1 MPAARESSWYTVA
14 IVRREVREVR
24 RVFGLGDLLVL
35 ITVVMWASSF
45 TVIKSAYDEFTPLA
59 FAAVRFAAASAGM
72 LLLLA
77 LLRRPLVIARRDVL
91 RAAIIGVFH
100 VGFYQ
105 IFFSTGLRYT
115 TASNSVLIIA
125 VSPVITASLV
135 WLTRAEPITW
145 RQAVGI
151 ALALLGV
158 FVLVEAGGSLSAGHL
173 KGDVLTLLAA
183 ASYAVT
189 PVLVLPLLRRYATVT
204 VMTIGMV
211 FGTLLLLAV
220 GLPELL
226 RQSWNVSATA
236 WGQLAYAAFGAG
248 TLGYLF
254 WYEGIGRIG
263 PTRVAAYSYL
273 IPVLGVAIAVTVLH
287 EVFTALHL
295 LGAVVALLGVAL
307 TRWPA
312 RAPSAEGR
320 TPVGRRIET
329 PQAAKGGS

>member
-1 MPAARESSWYTVA
+1 
-14 IVRREVREVR
+14 VRRPFGRGD
-24 RVFGLGDLLVL
+24 VFALL
-35 ITVVMWASSF
+35 TVVMWASSF
-45 TVIKSAYDEFTPLA
+45 SVIKSAYDEFTPLA
-59 FAAVRFAAASAGM
+59 FAATRFAVASAAM

-77 LLRRPLVIARRDVL
+77 LLRRPLLIARRDL
-91 RAAIIGVFH
+91 LHAAIVGLFH

-105 IFFSTGLRYT
+105 LFFSTGLRYT

-125 VSPVITASLV
+125 VSPVITAVMV

-145 RQAVGI
+145 RQGLGI

-158 FVLVEAGGSLSAGHL
+158 FILVEAGGSLSAGHL
-173 KGDVLTLLAA
+173 KGDLLTLAA
-183 ASYAVT
+183 AVSYAVT

-204 VMTIGMV
+204 VMTIGLL
-211 FGTLLLLAV
+211 FGTLFLIAV

-226 RQSWNVSATA
+226 RQSWRVSPTA
-236 WGQLAYAAFGAG
+236 WAQLAYAALGAG

-263 PTRVAAYSYL
+263 PTRLAAYAYL

-287 EVFTALHL
+287 EVFTTMHL
-295 LGAVVALLGVAL
+295 LGAVVALAGVAL

-312 RAPSAEGR
+312 AAPPEGR
-320 TPVGRRIET
+320 GVAPPRMESPEAMKGR
-329 PQAAKGGS
+329 A